1 MNSDPL
7 ISLPAVWGI
16 DALRADKEMYG
27 LYSITSGTDH
37 IEMSR
42 GDCKKVCQAL
52 LKQID
57 IDERNDIA
65 KMAAEA
71 ISEVLSE
78 KV

>member
-42 GDCKKVCQAL
+42 DDCKKVCQAL

-57 IDERNDIA
+57 IDERNEIA
-65 KMAAEA
+65 AAAMMAIEL
-71 ISEVLSE
+71 VQP
-78 KV
+78 